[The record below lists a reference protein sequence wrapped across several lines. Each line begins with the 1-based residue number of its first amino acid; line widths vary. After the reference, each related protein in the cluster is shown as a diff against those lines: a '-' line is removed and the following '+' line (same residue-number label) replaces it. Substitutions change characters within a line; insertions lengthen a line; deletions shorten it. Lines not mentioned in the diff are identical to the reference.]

1 MENKQDGKK
10 TRGRAKAAGPDERQL
25 DLWSLGGGG
34 TAPAQET
41 VSRNEPQPV
50 ESAKVFDRSPPVVAS
65 VAAVEAA
72 PPAAVTAPAPAASV
86 EPAAGARQA
95 DEQRREAVAPL
106 PAPAGV
112 ARMVPP
118 SVPAS
123 TPKRSPA
130 DAAVPRPAPAAT
142 LALRG
147 VSAPATPATPGPARA
162 RTAAPLAGAERLPPL
177 TRRQHDLLIYLRE
190 RRARG
195 DRAPSLGEI
204 CKDLGLASRGSLH
217 KQVVALVEAGLV
229 EAMNGKQR
237 GVRLVDAANDADG
250 AIPLLGAIAAGRPI
264 EALIRDESVT
274 LPDWLRVPG
283 PCYALRVKGDSMR
296 DAGILDGDV
305 VVVEQRQHARNG
317 ETVVALIDGEAATLK
332 RIEQTPGEIVLHA
345 ENPAYAPQR
354 YRPDQ
359 VAIQGVLVAALRRY

>member
-10 TRGRAKAAGPDERQL
+10 SKARPKGNNPDERQL
-25 DLWSLGGGG
+25 DLWSLG
-34 TAPAQET
+34 
-41 VSRNEPQPV
+41 
-50 ESAKVFDRSPPVVAS
+50 
-65 VAAVEAA
+65 
-72 PPAAVTAPAPAASV
+72 APAPAA
-86 EPAAGARQA
+86 PAAEETPKTSPQGAEIPEVSARSPAPLSGLETTPATASATPEPKATPRQA
-95 DEQRREAVAPL
+95 AVTAG
-106 PAPAGV
+106 PAPAP
-112 ARMVPP
+112 ATVPI
-118 SVPAS
+118 
-123 TPKRSPA
+123 RSPERTPTPENEA
-130 DAAVPRPAPAAT
+130 PRARAT
-142 LALRG
+142 
-147 VSAPATPATPGPARA
+147 SAPRLAASLPA
-162 RTAAPLAGAERLPPL
+162 L

-195 DRAPSLGEI
+195 DRPPSLGEI
-204 CKDLGLASRGSLH
+204 CRDLGLASRGSLH

-237 GVRLVDAANDADG
+237 GVRLLDAANDADG
-250 AIPLLGAIAAGRPI
+250 AIPMLGAIAAGRPI
-264 EALIRDESVT
+264 EAMIRDESIT
-274 LPDWLRVPG
+274 LPAWLRVPG

-317 ETVVALIDGEAATLK
+317 ETVVALIDGESATLK

-354 YRPDQ
+354 YRPEQ

>member
-1 MENKQDGKK
+1 M
-10 TRGRAKAAGPDERQL
+10 A
-25 DLWSLGGGG
+25 
-34 TAPAQET
+34 
-41 VSRNEPQPV
+41 
-50 ESAKVFDRSPPVVAS
+50 
-65 VAAVEAA
+65 
-72 PPAAVTAPAPAASV
+72 APAAES
-86 EPAAGARQA
+86 ARTDRQA
-95 DEQRREAVAPL
+95 DQGSTQ
-106 PAPAGV
+106 PAAKPAAAAGV

-118 SVPAS
+118 SVPA
-123 TPKRSPA
+123 TAPKRALADSPVA
-130 DAAVPRPAPAAT
+130 RPVPSAAPAPSRVDAPAAAT
-142 LALRG
+142 
-147 VSAPATPATPGPARA
+147 APAPSRARA
-162 RTAAPLAGAERLPPL
+162 AAPLAGVERLPPL

-195 DRAPSLGEI
+195 ERAPSLGEI
-204 CKDLGLASRGSLH
+204 CRDLGLASRGSLH

-250 AIPLLGAIAAGRPI
+250 GIPLLGTIAAGRPI

-317 ETVVALIDGEAATLK
+317 ETVVALIDGESATLK
-332 RIEQTPGEIVLHA
+332 RIEQTPAEVVLHA
-345 ENPAYAPQR
+345 ENPAYPPQR
-354 YRPDQ
+354 YRPEQ

>member
-25 DLWSLGGGG
+25 DLWSAG
-34 TAPAQET
+34 
-41 VSRNEPQPV
+41 
-50 ESAKVFDRSPPVVAS
+50 
-65 VAAVEAA
+65 
-72 PPAAVTAPAPAASV
+72 APAPAPAPETASRID
-86 EPAAGARQA
+86 PQA
-95 DEQRREAVAPL
+95 DEEYTVSDRSPASAAPL
-106 PAPAGV
+106 VKAEPPQAIASAEPAPAPRSIVERRTESTTPPAPPLAV
-112 ARMVPP
+112 ARMLPP
-118 SVPAS
+118 SLPAS
-123 TPKRSPA
+123 TPKPSPA
-130 DAAVPRPAPAAT
+130 EASAAQPAPTAAP
-142 LALRG
+142 ALRG
-147 VSAPATPATPGPARA
+147 VSAPAAVATPAPARSRA
-162 RTAAPLAGAERLPPL
+162 TVPLAGAERLPPL

-237 GVRLVDAANDADG
+237 GVRLMDAANDAEG
-250 AIPLLGAIAAGRPI
+250 AVPMLGAIAAGRPI
-264 EALIRDESVT
+264 EALIRDELVA
-274 LPDWLRVPG
+274 LPAWLRVPG

-332 RIEQTPGEIVLHA
+332 RIEQTPGEVVLHA
-345 ENPAYAPQR
+345 ENPAYVPQR
-354 YRPDQ
+354 YRPEQ